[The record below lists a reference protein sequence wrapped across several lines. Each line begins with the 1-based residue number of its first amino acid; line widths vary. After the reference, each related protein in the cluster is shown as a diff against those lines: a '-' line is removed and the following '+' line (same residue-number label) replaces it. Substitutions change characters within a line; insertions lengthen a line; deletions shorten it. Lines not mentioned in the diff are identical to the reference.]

1 MALRTSF
8 RNATSAYGGRPNV
21 RCSAVPLGHLDFTL
35 PAIAPVHAPAT
46 ELVSFMTYTSYTKPF
61 LVVQA
66 PYDLLNTGIMYQL
79 EADGDSDRKQMDAQ
93 DKIRDQVDNMQRDT
107 NKKIDSQQGPL
118 GLLNKLFQHQ

>member
-1 MALRTSF
+1 
-8 RNATSAYGGRPNV
+8 
-21 RCSAVPLGHLDFTL
+21 
-35 PAIAPVHAPAT
+35 
-46 ELVSFMTYTSYTKPF
+46 MTYTSYTKPF

-118 GLLNKLFQHQ
+118 GLLNKLFQQQ